1 MYYMLT
7 AGCWCV
13 FHSRFRPVKLNMP
26 ICWVMWSQVPGVP
39 RPCSLAFSWS
49 LISRTRS
56 AMVFTLPFLQRGG
69 EKGDED
75 IATFNARWMFW
86 YQMKGSFHFNRQLK
100 VQECVSWHWQ
110 QLCGSWTDRAAYH
123 SAKSSGQLRVLL
135 TMRAPWDGGLDQVVL
150 TIFSIWDRMRVRFSL
165 SWATTV
171 RLPTLSSDNSGRE
184 KRDCFIKSHLQ
195 LLNHPGK
202 HTRLPRVYS
211 L

>member
-1 MYYMLT
+1 MFST
-7 AGCWCV
+7 HGSGRWSWTCRFAGWCGPRSPGCPDPAAWPSADPSSAG
-13 FHSRFRPVKLNMP
+13 HGLPWSSRYPSYREEERRGTK
-26 ICWVMWSQVPGVP
+26 
-39 RPCSLAFSWS
+39 
-49 LISRTRS
+49 
-56 AMVFTLPFLQRGG
+56 TLQHLMRG
-69 EKGDED
+69 EC
-75 IATFNARWMFW
+75 FNIK
-86 YQMKGSFHFNRQLK
+86 MKDSFHFNRQLK